1 MCAGEGGG
9 GPAVEP
15 AVERENRKVRGSR
28 SLLSRVSDPFFFNFF
43 ILLNLDPDWFSGLG
57 HRWNVSHQKKKT

>member
-1 MCAGEGGG
+1 M
-9 GPAVEP
+9 EP

-43 ILLNLDPDWFSGLG
+43 ILLNLDPGWFSGSRTPMECLTP
-57 HRWNVSHQKKKT
+57 KKEDLDFILILQ